1 MIPIMIFRW
10 TYIYIYWLVVSNICL
25 FSIIYGIIL
34 PIDFHL
40 FQRGSNHQPDNTSL
54 MIFTR
59 ISAVWLGFSHP
70 KMDVA
75 VSSHFHWGL
84 PKGALAGYRNLVPVP
99 RSQCNQQSSGIYPL
113 ENKQFAIENG
123 PVEIIDLPIKNGGS
137 FHSFL

>member
-1 MIPIMIFRW
+1 MD
-10 TYIYIYWLVVSNICL
+10 IYILVGGFKHFL

-84 PKGALAGYRNLVPVP
+84 PWGASWVPKGPG
-99 RSQCNQQSSGIYPL
+99 SG
-113 ENKQFAIENG
+113 AIGHN
-123 PVEIIDLPIKNGGS
+123 VTSNHQGS
-137 FHSFL
+137 TLW